1 MKLRLTMMAIVWVS
15 IVSMNAQNGFKF
27 KDVVNIETTS
37 VKNQGASGTCWS
49 YSANSF
55 LETEMIRKGKDPVDL
70 AEMFFVK
77 KVYLEKGDRYVRM
90 HGALEFGQGGALP
103 DVFEMYKKYGAVP
116 QEAFSGLNYGTDINR
131 HGEMST
137 VLQAML
143 DAVIKNK
150 NKHLT
155 PVWKK
160 AYEGVLDVYLGDNE
174 DHFTYKGKSYT
185 PKSFAKEV
193 VGLDGNDYVQ
203 FTSFTHQPFYQN
215 MVIMVP
221 DNWNYGLSMNVPM
234 DEMIEI
240 VDQSLKNG
248 YSVAWASDVS
258 EKYFSWKKGMAYVPT
273 IAYRDMQDEERETM
287 FSYPVKEAKVTQ
299 ERRQM
304 EYDNYQTTDDHA
316 MHIVGISKDQS
327 GKEWYLVKNS
337 WDTGNAFNG
346 YLYVSKEY
354 FKLKT
359 TAFMINK
366 NALTSKMK
374 KKYHYFN

>member
-1 MKLRLTMMAIVWVS
+1 MNLKVLVIAVIFLAVGNL
-15 IVSMNAQNGFKF
+15 NAQNGFEF
-27 KDVVNIETTS
+27 KEVVNIETTN

-55 LETEMIRKGKDPVDL
+55 LETEMIRIGKKPVDL

-77 KVYLEKGDRYVRM
+77 KVYLDKGDRYVRM

-131 HGEMST
+131 HGEMSAI
-137 VLQAML
+137 LQAML

-150 NKHLT
+150 NKKLT

-160 AYEGVLDVYLGDNE
+160 AYESVLDVYLGDNE
-174 DHFTYKGKSYT
+174 DKFQYNGKSYT

-234 DEMIEI
+234 DEMIEV
-240 VDQSLKNG
+240 VDQCLKNG

-258 EKYFSWKKGMAYVPT
+258 EKFFSWKKGMAYVPGKS
-273 IAYRDMQDEERETM
+273 YRNMQDEEKETM
-287 FSYPVKEAKVTQ
+287 FSYPVSEAKVTQ

-337 WDTGNAFNG
+337 WDTRNPFEG

-374 KKYHYFN
+374 KKYRF

>member
-1 MKLRLTMMAIVWVS
+1 MKLRLLVIAVIGFAVS
-15 IVSMNAQNGFKF
+15 NLNAQDGFEF
-27 KDVVNIETTS
+27 KEVVNIETTN

-55 LETEMIRKGKDPVDL
+55 LETEMIRIGKEPVDL

-77 KVYLEKGDRYVRM
+77 KVYIDKGDRYVRM
-90 HGALEFGQGGALP
+90 HGSLEFGQGGALP

-116 QEAFSGLNYGTDINR
+116 QEAFTGLNYGTDINR
-131 HGEMST
+131 HGEMSSM
-137 VLQAML
+137 LQAML

-150 NKHLT
+150 NKKLT

-160 AYEGVLDVYLGDNE
+160 AYESVLDVYLGDNE
-174 DHFTYKGKSYT
+174 DKFKYKGKSYT
-185 PKSFAKEV
+185 PKSFAKDV

-221 DNWNYGLSMNVPM
+221 DNWNYGLSMNIPM
-234 DEMIEI
+234 DEMIEV
-240 VDQSLKNG
+240 VDHCLNNG

-258 EKYFSWKKGMAYVPT
+258 EKFFSWKKGMAYVPGKS
-273 IAYRDMQDEERETM
+273 YQKMEDEEKETM
-287 FSYPVKEAKVTQ
+287 FSYPISEAKVTK

-337 WDTGNAFNG
+337 WDTRNAFDG

-366 NALTSKMK
+366 NALTAKMK
-374 KKYHYFN
+374 KKYMMN

>member
-1 MKLRLTMMAIVWVS
+1 MKLKLLFAVILVVAVGNS
-15 IVSMNAQNGFKF
+15 YAQSGFEF
-27 KDVVNIETTS
+27 KDVVNIETTN
-37 VKNQGASGTCWS
+37 VKNQGSSGTCWS

-55 LETEMIRKGKDPVDL
+55 LETEMIRIGKKPVDL

-77 KVYLEKGDRYVRM
+77 KVYLDKGDRYVRM
-90 HGALEFGQGGALP
+90 HGALKFGQGGALP

-116 QEAFSGLNYGTDINR
+116 QEAFSGLNYGTEINR

-137 VLQAML
+137 MLQAML

-150 NKHLT
+150 NKSLT

-160 AYEGVLDVYLGDNE
+160 AYEAVLDVYLGENE
-174 DHFTYKGKSYT
+174 DRFTYNGKSYT
-185 PKSFAKEV
+185 PKSFAKDV
-193 VGLDGNDYVQ
+193 VGLDGKDYVQ
-203 FTSFTHQPFYQN
+203 FTSFTHQPFYEN
-215 MVIMVP
+215 MIIMVP
-221 DNWNYGLSMNVPM
+221 DNWNYGNAMNIPM
-234 DEMIEI
+234 DEMVEVI
-240 VDQSLKNG
+240 DHALKNG

-258 EKYFSWKKGMAYVPT
+258 EKFFSWSKGMAYVPS
-273 IAYRDMQDEERETM
+273 ISYKKMQDEERETM
-287 FSYPVKEAKVTQ
+287 FSYPIVEEKITK

-316 MHIVGISKDQS
+316 MHIVGISKDQD

-337 WDTGNAFNG
+337 WDTRNAFEG

-366 NALTSKMK
+366 KSLSSNMK
-374 KKYHYFN
+374 QKCKF